1 MYVAL
6 HIGGEE
12 RMSAIGKFGVRAPR
26 RSAFGD
32 FAAWGR
38 KVLVG
43 LASHGDS
50 GMVTEESETVPASES
65 DSIFS
70 TNPEAS
76 LRLTVMMR
84 RLGLVRDEI
93 RDRRVLREIES
104 NCASCD
110 ETGDC
115 RDWLRSKKTV
125 GYRRFCLNA
134 WRFDRLL
141 ALRK

>member
-1 MYVAL
+1 
-6 HIGGEE
+6 
-12 RMSAIGKFGVRAPR
+12 MSAIGKLAVPAPL

-32 FAAWGR
+32 FATWGR

-43 LASHGDS
+43 LASHGES
-50 GMVTEESETVPASES
+50 GTVTAESDAASASAS

-76 LRLTVMMR
+76 LHLTVMMR

-93 RDRRVLREIES
+93 QDRRVLREIAA

-110 ETGDC
+110 ETSDC
-115 RDWLRSKKTV
+115 RDWLQSKKTV
-125 GYRRFCLNA
+125 GYHRFCLNA
-134 WRFDRLL
+134 LRFDRLL
-141 ALRK
+141 AARK

>member
-1 MYVAL
+1 
-6 HIGGEE
+6 
-12 RMSAIGKFGVRAPR
+12 MSAIGKLGVRVPLRNAV
-26 RSAFGD
+26 SD
-32 FAAWGR
+32 FATWGR
-38 KVLVG
+38 KVLAG
-43 LASHGDS
+43 LATHGES
-50 GMVTEESETVPASES
+50 GTVALESDAAPASDSE
-65 DSIFS
+65 SIFS
-70 TNPEAS
+70 TNPEAA

-93 RDRRVLREIES
+93 RDHRVLREIES

-115 RDWLRSKKTV
+115 REWLRSKKTV

-141 ALRK
+141 AARK